1 VVSVQLRLATWNLHR
16 CIGRDGVMS
25 PRRCAAVLRE
35 IDADVIALQEVES
48 HPGHALDTLAYLAR
62 ATGSQPIAGTT
73 MVREDAH
80 YGNALLTRLVP
91 EAVRHHDLSVPGREP
106 RAALDVDLNLNG
118 RQLQLIATHLGLR
131 PAERRDQV
139 RRLLPRFDVTDRDLV
154 VLAGDLNEWFLWG
167 RPLRML
173 HRLFPDT
180 PHRRCWPAWAPLFA
194 LDRIWV
200 RPRRALCR
208 LATHRSALARV
219 ASDHLPLIADI
230 KFHGA
235 PGAGLEFQPGNA
247 ASAPRN
253 RTASDPSGH
262 SGVPT
267 GHS

>member
-1 VVSVQLRLATWNLHR
+1 
-16 CIGRDGVMS
+16 
-25 PRRCAAVLRE
+25 VLRE